1 MEAPHSLSR
10 AVEAIAGTAGLARIA
25 RQGAVE
31 ALAIEGLRPDQIRI
45 AERSLARGSG
55 AELIAASDASCAV
68 LVGPVSALAGLAQQ
82 LVQWGPPTE
91 DLGSTLAATLT
102 GRHHHHPL
110 RCGPHALEVGRK
122 TLVMGVLNVTP
133 DSFSGDGL
141 AGDVPAAVDRAEQMV
156 AEGADIIDVGGEST
170 RPHSQPVDAS
180 TELARVL
187 PVLRALASRLTVPI
201 SIDTRK
207 AEVATAAIDVGA
219 SMVNDIWGL
228 RGDPGMGALLAA
240 HPEVALVA
248 MHNRRGTDYRDLVAD
263 VARDLRE
270 SLLAAARQGIDDGRI
285 VVDPGFGFGKRPAQN
300 LELLDRLVELRG
312 IGRPLL
318 IGPSRKSTIGLLL
331 GGAPP
336 ELRLEGT
343 LALCVIAVAAG
354 AAMVRVHDVAA
365 LRRGLTVADAVLRE
379 IPGTPPVPR
388 DERADLHRLGLAGPR
403 LQPRPPWPGPGMPAR
418 GPRRQRSSPRGGVER
433 DPHAPGGGHLPG

>member
-1 MEAPHSLSR
+1 VAAAAAFRYNMRPLTREAPRSLSH
-10 AVEAIAGTAGLARIA
+10 AVERIAGTAGLARIA

-31 ALAIEGLRPDQIRI
+31 ALAIEGLRSDQVRV
-45 AERSLARGSG
+45 AERLARSTGV
-55 AELIAASDASCAV
+55 ELLTAPDASRAV
-68 LVGPVSALAGLAQQ
+68 VIGPISALAALAQQ
-82 LVQWGPPTE
+82 LEQWGPPTL

-102 GRHHHHPL
+102 GRHHRPPI
-110 RCGPHALEVGRK
+110 RCGPHSLEVGRR

-141 AGDVPAAVDRAEQMV
+141 AGDVPGAVARAEEMV
-156 AEGADIIDVGGEST
+156 AEGADVIDVGGEST
-170 RPHSQPVDAS
+170 RPNAEPVDAD
-180 TELARVL
+180 TELSRVL
-187 PVLRALASRLTVPI
+187 PVLQALAGRLAVPI

-207 AEVATAAIDVGA
+207 AQVAAAAIDAGA

-228 RGDPGMGALLAA
+228 RGDAAMATALAG
-240 HPEVALVA
+240 HPEVAIVA
-248 MHNRRGTDYRDLVAD
+248 MHNRRGTDYEDLVAD
-263 VARDLRE
+263 VARELRE
-270 SLLAAARQGIDDGRI
+270 SLLIAARHDIDADRV

-336 ELRLEGT
+336 ELRLEGS

-354 AAMVRVHDVAA
+354 AEMVRVHDVAA

-379 IPGTPPVPR
+379 MPQAL
-388 DERADLHRLGLAGPR
+388 ADAPA
-403 LQPRPPWPGPGMPAR
+403 PGPTG
-418 GPRRQRSSPRGGVER
+418 
-433 DPHAPGGGHLPG
+433 